1 MFVVYDIFAI
11 SLKLLLL
18 HIHNA
23 DKMTA
28 RKSADGLRSNMQR
41 GSVSRNLAC
50 RIRHRFCLTAEVST
64 GDPRRNAIPT
74 SAIGGCLSP

>member
-28 RKSADGLRSNMQR
+28 RKSADGLRYNMQR
-41 GSVSRNLAC
+41 GSVSRNLA
-50 RIRHRFCLTAEVST
+50 
-64 GDPRRNAIPT
+64 
-74 SAIGGCLSP
+74 